1 MQLFGYPIQVLF
13 SLLVRMGSPYRYKNP
28 LPEAIVTTPVNC
40 QITPRLLPD
49 YSQITARLLLDY
61 CQITHRGNSKF
72 VTGES
77 KSLQQCCIPVNHIG
91 NPYTPCSSL
100 VESLGPPGASRW
112 LKWASNYP
120 APSRNALYGSSS
132 YASNCL

>member
-1 MQLFGYPIQVLF
+1 MLKMHIFGYPIQVLF
-13 SLLVRMGSPYRYKNP
+13 SLPVRMGSPYRYKYP

-40 QITPRLLPD
+40 QITHRLLPD
-49 YSQITARLLLDY
+49 Y
-61 CQITHRGNSKF
+61 CQITHSQIPHRGNSKF

-100 VESLGPPGASRW
+100 VESLGPPEASRW
-112 LKWASNYP
+112 LKRASKYP